1 MPIYVVHLAVFGSNS
16 YDAQIA
22 GVFST
27 KEKAQEY
34 IDIAI
39 NQFVSEEDVLVP
51 GCSFWMDK
59 ADKVIATLYITV
71 HRMEFLSCLRNR
83 RRPSYDEMDR

>member
-1 MPIYVVHLAVFGSNS
+1 MPIYVVHLVVLGPDI
-16 YDAQIA
+16 YDAQIS

-39 NQFVSEEDVLVP
+39 NQFVSEEDMLVP
-51 GCSFWMDK
+51 GRSFWMDK
-59 ADKVIATLYITV
+59 ANKVIATLYIAIQQ
-71 HRMEFLSCLRNR
+71 
-83 RRPSYDEMDR
+83 MDMPWEPKETIVR

>member
-1 MPIYVVHLAVFGSNS
+1 MPIYVVHLVVFGPDS
-16 YDAQIA
+16 YDAQIS

-51 GCSFWMDK
+51 GASFWMDK
-59 ADKVIATLYITV
+59 DNKVIATLYVTIQQ
-71 HRMEFLSCLRNR
+71 
-83 RRPSYDEMDR
+83 MDMPWGPKETIVR

>member
-1 MPIYVVHLAVFGSNS
+1 MPIYAVHLVVFGPSN
-16 YDAQIA
+16 YEAQIA

-39 NQFVSEEDVLVP
+39 KQFVSEEDVLVP
-51 GCSFWMDK
+51 GCSFWMNK
-59 ADKVIATLYITV
+59 ADKVIATFYTTIQQ
-71 HRMEFLSCLRNR
+71 
-83 RRPSYDEMDR
+83 MDVPWGPKENIVR

>member
-1 MPIYVVHLAVFGSNS
+1 MPIYVVHLVVFGPDS
-16 YDAQIA
+16 YDAQIS

-39 NQFVSEEDVLVP
+39 SQFVSEEDVLVP
-51 GCSFWMDK
+51 GASFWMDK
-59 ADKVIATLYITV
+59 ANKVIATLYVTIQQ
-71 HRMEFLSCLRNR
+71 
-83 RRPSYDEMDR
+83 MDMPWGPKETIVR